1 MFTGKHKRIR
11 LFTRPKSDLK
21 KRLKEIMTSPS
32 TGPYCL
38 SENRELFQRV
48 MEEFYHYEENVSPH
62 LHVHLLVLYTVMHN
76 DMQILVYACIVYTI
90 VVVLCI
96 LKTVLHEL
104 LYTLTL
110 FYLHAQV

>member
-76 DMQILVYACIVYTI
+76 DMQILVYACIHNSCSFVHIEDCVYMNR
-90 VVVLCI
+90 
-96 LKTVLHEL
+96 
-104 LYTLTL
+104 YTL
-110 FYLHAQV
+110 